1 MKYNIYYSNKFKK
14 QFNKLSG
21 EIKDSFINS
30 IKDFQT
36 DLFNTSLHTEK
47 IKGVNFYFS
56 RVNNNNCRF
65 SWQFKSDENNS
76 IIIRNIDVKD

>member
-14 QFNKLSG
+14 QLNKLSG

-30 IKDFQT
+30 IKDLQT
-36 DLFNTSLHTEK
+36 DPFNSPLHTEK
-47 IKGVNFYFS
+47 IKGVKFYFS
-56 RVNNNNCRF
+56 RSNNNYRF
-65 SWQFKSDENNS
+65 SWQFKSDEDNS